1 LPGGAYLILEHGERI
16 QGVPGNKDFSIE
28 KFDEYAVLIERKTT
42 DLVPNKHSIESQQ
55 LIQSADLLDITELQ
69 DRLNSP
75 LGVILLGFLAVPLS
89 RLSPRGGVYGNLL
102 VAFGIYFAYS
112 NLQRVNHS
120 WMLSGK
126 ISPLLGYVW
135 IDALLLLLGFGLLIR
150 FYGFKW
156 LLANLRKGH

>member
-1 LPGGAYLILEHGERI
+1 
-16 QGVPGNKDFSIE
+16 
-28 KFDEYAVLIERKTT
+28 
-42 DLVPNKHSIESQQ
+42 

-89 RLSPRGGVYGNLL
+89 RISPRGGVYGNLL

>member
-1 LPGGAYLILEHGERI
+1 LEHGERI

-89 RLSPRGGVYGNLL
+89 RISPRGGVYGNLL